1 MKKSSMIKNIV
12 YNNDKPS
19 ISVLMETEF
28 SKEIRIVFKA
38 EQEMKEHKT
47 AFPIT
52 VEMFEGDLDFGVDG
66 EVFQLTR
73 GDLVALKGN
82 VPHNLS
88 AKTNCIVRLTL
99 TKSDDVN
106 RVKNVVE

>member
-1 MKKSSMIKNIV
+1 MLKSSIIDNIV

-38 EQEMKEHKT
+38 GQEMKEHKT

-52 VEMFEGDLDFGVDG
+52 VEMFEGDLDFGVNG
-66 EVFQLTR
+66 EVLQLKR
-73 GDLVALKGN
+73 GDLLALEGN
-82 VPHNLS
+82 IPHNLS
-88 AKTNCIVRLTL
+88 AKSNCIVRLTL

-106 RVKNVVE
+106 RVRNVVK